1 MSEYTE
7 TLKTLPKKVVT
18 ILAVLTVIFIG
29 FLLLYVV
36 VYRDRPVEIWGIKL
50 GERDDELRKQLLKAR
65 ADIESRI
72 PPETHTAILSRLK
85 ETESKIAQLT
95 KAGESRIFQLN
106 KEIDNLKVQLR
117 QSEDKVGQ
125 LTRDLNE
132 TSTTVGNARRDL
144 QLAKEENQRLIAR
157 LNEMTKTLDSSD
169 STKKRLQFFAA
180 DLAGLARAGSGMSSN
195 QGGVVEQY
203 NNILKSLKND
213 LSNDSFIQG
222 VQELDPSAVWITL
235 GPRLYNGS
243 QQLKDY
249 LEKTYLKSN

>member
-117 QSEDKVGQ
+117 QAKIKLVN
-125 LTRDLNE
+125 LPE
-132 TSTTVGNARRDL
+132 T
-144 QLAKEENQRLIAR
+144 
-157 LNEMTKTLDSSD
+157 
-169 STKKRLQFFAA
+169 
-180 DLAGLARAGSGMSSN
+180 
-195 QGGVVEQY
+195 
-203 NNILKSLKND
+203 
-213 LSNDSFIQG
+213 
-222 VQELDPSAVWITL
+222 
-235 GPRLYNGS
+235 
-243 QQLKDY
+243 
-249 LEKTYLKSN
+249 